1 MSRQPS
7 IQRQW
12 GRRAHGTSSAVS
24 SELVNRMLGERLRVS
39 RLSRIRVLLVSIQ
52 DGLLVPLGVVT
63 GLAGASVGSTGV
75 IVGGV
80 ATAVAGAIAV
90 GTGAFVAG
98 EAEDGLFRSEIEDE
112 LVAFADHPDA
122 ERRSLEL
129 LLEEE
134 GLSSEDAR
142 AVTDRIARSPV
153 SLVKTKVEKELGLPY
168 GEHRTAARDVV
179 LIGAAYGVAAL
190 VPLWPY
196 AVWSVG
202 TALAVSLV
210 VTGAVLACVALVKSR
225 VTRVS
230 ALRCSIQVLIAAA
243 AAAGLG
249 YCIGVVGSSLL
260 GGGS

>member
-1 MSRQPS
+1 MSRQLS
-7 IQRQW
+7 TQRPW
-12 GRRAHGTSSAVS
+12 GRRARGTPSTRSA
-24 SELVNRMLGERLRVS
+24 ELVDRMLGERLRIA
-39 RLSRIRVLLVSIQ
+39 RLSRIRVLILSFQ

-63 GLAGASVGSTGV
+63 GLAGASIGSTAV

-80 ATAVAGAIAV
+80 ATAVAGAITV
-90 GTGAFVAG
+90 GTGAFLAG
-98 EAEDGLFRSEIEDE
+98 EAENRLFRSEIEDE
-112 LVAFADHPDA
+112 LVELADNPDA

-134 GLSSEDAR
+134 GLSAEDAR
-142 AVTDRIARSPV
+142 AITERIGRSPV

-168 GEHRTAARDVV
+168 GEHRTAAGDVA

-202 TALAVSLV
+202 AALVVSLV
-210 VTGAVLACVALVKSR
+210 GTAAVLAGVAILKSR
-225 VTRVS
+225 ITRVS
-230 ALRCSIQVLIAAA
+230 ALRSAIQVLVAAA